1 MAAQHGKQGIRCNA
15 VAPGLIV
22 TPATADNYAGPAGEM
37 MLSHHLT
44 PRLGDVSD
52 IANAVLFLA
61 SDEAGFIT
69 GQVINVDGGL
79 LSHQPYLADER
90 RFIAEANQ

>member
-1 MAAQHGKQGIRCNA
+1 
-15 VAPGLIV
+15 LIV
-22 TPATADNYAGPAGEM
+22 TPATAGTYAGPAGDM

-44 PRLGDVSD
+44 PRLGDVVD
-52 IANAVLFLA
+52 IANAVVFLA
-61 SDEAGFIT
+61 SEEAGFIT

-90 RFIAEANQ
+90 RWLAGEQI